1 MNHVVLVKKL
11 QAVGQLL
18 GKVPR
23 DRCLETTILFHQQCA
38 EVAAGTIIEHKR
50 HKFWRLKG
58 IAQRNNIRCA
68 GRRRIVSTSSRT
80 RFANAPPMFVLRAV

>member
-1 MNHVVLVKKL
+1 MNHVVLVEKL

-23 DRCLETTILFHQQCA
+23 DRCLEATILFHQQCA

-58 IAQRNNIRCA
+58 IAQRNNIRMCGEA
-68 GRRRIVSTSSRT
+68 AHCFNLFAHTRRQ
-80 RFANAPPMFVLRAV
+80 RASNVCL